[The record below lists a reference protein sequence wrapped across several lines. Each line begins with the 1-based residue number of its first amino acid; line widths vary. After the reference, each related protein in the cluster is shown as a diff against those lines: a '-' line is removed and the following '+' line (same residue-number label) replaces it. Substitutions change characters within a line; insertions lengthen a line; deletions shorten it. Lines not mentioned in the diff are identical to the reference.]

1 MSAAGLIG
9 LGKAVH
15 ALTGRGRLVQ
25 YLKIAHRIERVHGAG
40 LGDVLGASVGGVE
53 LRRAPGAPGWPG
65 EAVGFAC
72 EAKVLLIWNPHEERH
87 TSIYIDDPEWQ
98 RSITS
103 AGEACVEVLAS
114 SVWQAERWPELLTQS
129 RRFATASGMLEED
142 DRARLYRS
150 VLGAVQSIEAQASLA
165 VRLCMLGSSVAVV
178 PRRLEET
185 VDDEVLQAIAANAEE
200 HGFSTMLTSISGLN
214 PQP

>member
-1 MSAAGLIG
+1 
-9 LGKAVH
+9 
-15 ALTGRGRLVQ
+15 
-25 YLKIAHRIERVHGAG
+25 
-40 LGDVLGASVGGVE
+40 
-53 LRRAPGAPGWPG
+53 
-65 EAVGFAC
+65 
-72 EAKVLLIWNPHEERH
+72 
-87 TSIYIDDPEWQ
+87 
-98 RSITS
+98 
-103 AGEACVEVLAS
+103 
-114 SVWQAERWPELLTQS
+114 
-129 RRFATASGMLEED
+129 MLEED
-142 DRARLYRS
+142 ERARLYRS